1 VAPPPVPGRIARSR
15 NIPAD
20 LPPHR
25 ARAIPGDGS
34 VGRTDQNTR
43 QFDRKLDVILRQA
56 AAVFCAKGFD
66 RASIRD
72 IARETGVSL
81 AGLYYYFSS
90 KEELLYKIQRHTFE
104 TMLASSRA
112 ALVGLD
118 TAEERLRIFIRLHLQ
133 YFIEHPNE
141 MKVLTHEVGPLE
153 QTLRRELSALKK
165 SYYQLCFDQVDA
177 LRQEHRLNGVN
188 TRLAAL
194 SLFGMMN
201 WIYQW
206 YKPRFDPDARAC
218 AEQMT
223 STFLYGILG
232 RWARRGPAI
241 PGAGAVLNGSSS
253 GRNSQGNGFGAHE
266 INEVMKVKPNG
277 SAKRKVR

>member
-1 VAPPPVPGRIARSR
+1 MAPPPMPARIARSG
-15 NIPAD
+15 NIPGG

-25 ARAIPGDGS
+25 ARVFPGNGS
-34 VGRTDQNTR
+34 AGRNNQNTR
-43 QFDRKLDVILRQA
+43 QFDRKLDVILRRA
-56 AAVFCAKGFD
+56 AAIFCAKGFD

-90 KEELLYKIQRHTFE
+90 KEELLYQIQRHTFE
-104 TMLASSRA
+104 TMLASSSA
-112 ALVGLD
+112 GLQALD
-118 TAEERLRIFIRLHLQ
+118 SAEERLGIFIRLHLQ

-153 QTLRRELSALKK
+153 HSLRRELSVLKK

-177 LRQEHRLNGVN
+177 LQEEHRLQVVN

-206 YKPRFDPDARAC
+206 YNPRVDPDARTC

-223 STFLYGILG
+223 ATFLYGILG
-232 RWARRGPAI
+232 PWARRGKGSGLGRA
-241 PGAGAVLNGSSS
+241 SSS
-253 GRNSQGNGFGAHE
+253 GGSAEPRSVVNGFGTQKLDRGT
-266 INEVMKVKPNG
+266 EVKANG
-277 SAKRKVR
+277 STRRKAR